1 MPDPTIGERLRIAA
15 AELGEVSPSARLDVE
30 LLMAAAL
37 GVSRSDLLLR
47 HMRDA
52 VPAGFD
58 ALYGRRLAHEP
69 VAYILGQAEFYG
81 LEFRVTPAVLI
92 PRADSET
99 LIDAGLA
106 AFADQP
112 PLRVLDCGTGSG
124 ALLLAALAQWPGAAG
139 VGIDRSGEALAV
151 AAGNARRLG
160 LDGRVQML
168 DRDWDNP
175 GWADDLGRFD
185 LVLANPPYVEIDAP
199 LARVVRDHEPA
210 GALFAGPEG
219 LDAYRRLVPQL
230 PGLLAPGGVALV
242 EIGSRQA
249 PAVSALA
256 DASGLSSHLHRDL
269 AGRPRALEM
278 RNRSNIS
285 LGKRQTPD

>member
-58 ALYGRRLAHEP
+58 ALYCRRLAHEP

-168 DRDWDNP
+168 GRDWDNP

-249 PAVSALA
+249 PAVTALA